1 MRTQRLG
8 IQIWLYRIWLSLSNI
23 ILVVDKKVCEES
35 EDKSGHLRKW
45 LSGA

>member
-8 IQIWLYRIWLSLSNI
+8 IQIWLYRIRRSLSNT

-35 EDKSGHLRKW
+35 EDKIRT
-45 LSGA
+45 